1 MSMCVFVFF
10 ACRLS
15 STPTADVPC
24 LFLAHSHSSFAS
36 GVETARGC
44 GRTSGR
50 GLEGGLLT
58 MPVTSGNQGKRHS
71 FADLL
76 SVSVF
81 LLFSIK
87 NIDKTL
93 HVYFYLKLCSYKHTA
108 VRIILYMMSARQRSQ
123 RCSWHCETSQA
134 TVVLPPLMS
143 LEKELVKQVH
153 QKIIHHFSQMSYF
166 KSLFTPA

>member
-1 MSMCVFVFF
+1 MTDLGINRIFVLTPHRLQKWNSSFYAACWLMDSCESVYSVLNGASTCVTYADWACVCVCMSMCVFVFF

-58 MPVTSGNQGKRHS
+58 MPVTSGNQGKRRS

-93 HVYFYLKLCSYKHTA
+93 HVYFYLKF
-108 VRIILYMMSARQRSQ
+108 V
-123 RCSWHCETSQA
+123 
-134 TVVLPPLMS
+134 
-143 LEKELVKQVH
+143 
-153 QKIIHHFSQMSYF
+153 
-166 KSLFTPA
+166 